1 MRLRRTRGRVQFPA
15 RSKERPERELT
26 EEYVMTSLKR
36 VGVRRQ
42 VCLVLAFLMFFC
54 GGFAGFSAADDE
66 KLTGKTVNV
75 NKATAEELATVPL
88 LTPEL
93 AKSIVKYREDNGDFQ
108 QIEELLQIK
117 GFTRELLNR
126 VKPFL
131 LLEGLGGD
139 ACTC

>member
-1 MRLRRTRGRVQFPA
+1 MMNVTKIV
-15 RSKERPERELT
+15 
-26 EEYVMTSLKR
+26 
-36 VGVRRQ
+36 VRRQ
-42 VCLVLAFLMFFC
+42 VCLVLAFLVFF
-54 GGFAGFSAADDE
+54 GLGFAQFSAADEE
-66 KLTGKTVNV
+66 KLVGKTVNI

-88 LTPEL
+88 ITPEI

-117 GFTRELLNR
+117 GVTRDLMNR